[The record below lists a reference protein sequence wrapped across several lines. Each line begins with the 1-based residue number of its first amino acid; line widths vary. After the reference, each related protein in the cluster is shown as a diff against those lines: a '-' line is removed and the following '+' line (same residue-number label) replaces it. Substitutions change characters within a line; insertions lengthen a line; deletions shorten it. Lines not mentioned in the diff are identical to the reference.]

1 MLSLCPVPEVRDL
14 DCELYEVIDWI
25 PLGLRLGIKL
35 PELKII
41 KANNPNDLKMCRI
54 EMYEE
59 WQKKVTPTWSAVV
72 QALDEIGMR
81 RLASEL
87 AQKHGWLR
95 INEYLV
101 LALLLVEQLFS
112 KIAGCIFVIS
122 FNSGTPPPKLPDNV
136 PLDQFE
142 TIFQQKEEV
151 R

>member
-14 DCELYEVIDWI
+14 DCELYEVTDWI

-35 PELKII
+35 PEMKII
-41 KANNPNDLKMCRI
+41 EKNYPNDLKRHRI
-54 EMYEE
+54 EMFEE

-95 INEYLV
+95 INEYL
-101 LALLLVEQLFS
+101 LPALILVEQLFFQNCWLY
-112 KIAGCIFVIS
+112 IC
-122 FNSGTPPPKLPDNV
+122 N
-136 PLDQFE
+136 
-142 TIFQQKEEV
+142 IFQLRDSPSQAARQCPFGSV
-151 R
+151 

>member
-14 DCELYEVIDWI
+14 DSELYEVTDWI
-25 PLGLRLGIKL
+25 PLGLQLRIKL

-41 KANNPNDLKMCRI
+41 EKNHPNDLKRCRI

-87 AQKHGWLR
+87 AQKHG
-95 INEYLV
+95 
-101 LALLLVEQLFS
+101 
-112 KIAGCIFVIS
+112 
-122 FNSGTPPPKLPDNV
+122 
-136 PLDQFE
+136 
-142 TIFQQKEEV
+142 
-151 R
+151 